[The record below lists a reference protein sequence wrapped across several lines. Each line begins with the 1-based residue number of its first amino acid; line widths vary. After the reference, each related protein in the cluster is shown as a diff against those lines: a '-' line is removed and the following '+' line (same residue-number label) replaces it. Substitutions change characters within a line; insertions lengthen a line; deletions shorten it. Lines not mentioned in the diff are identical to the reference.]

1 MKGFADEMSATG
13 KPLEDEDFVSYVLA
27 GLDQDYNSFVENVTD
42 KEEISLGS
50 MYSQLLATE
59 ARLDLQSTQSQS
71 LVNALLHGVAVLIA
85 AVVDAV
91 EEEEALAV
99 VLGGRRENGS
109 SPGTKPVCQLCKQTG
124 HTILRC

>member
-1 MKGFADEMSATG
+1 MKGFADETSVTG

-71 LVNALLHGVAVLIA
+71 LVNALLHGVAVLIV

-99 VLGGRRENGS
+99 VLGATERMVHLQEPNQCVNYVKRLDTRS
-109 SPGTKPVCQLCKQTG
+109 
-124 HTILRC
+124 

>member
-1 MKGFADEMSATG
+1 MKGFVDETSATG

-99 VLGGRRENGS
+99 VLGGAQREWFISRN
-109 SPGTKPVCQLCKQTG
+109 QTSVS
-124 HTILRC
+124 TM